1 MDKPDLNFLT
11 AEDAENAEG
20 NYALVNSM
28 SWSISFH
35 SEFSRSPEE
44 SSLFKINPKKNRS
57 ENSNNKMNVNCLSEA
72 HLLNR
77 KWFSISEKHCD
88 VI

>member
-20 NYALVNSM
+20 NYALVNST

-35 SEFSRSPEE
+35 SEFFTLAGGEQS
-44 SSLFKINPKKNRS
+44 FQN
-57 ENSNNKMNVNCLSEA
+57 
-72 HLLNR
+72 
-77 KWFSISEKHCD
+77 
-88 VI
+88 